1 MLNIV
6 SYNVNGIRA
15 ALRKNFLGW
24 LETFNP
30 DIVCLQE
37 IKANQ
42 DQLDSSIFNKLGYYN
57 YWFSAKK
64 KGYSGVAILS
74 KIKPNKIEYG
84 TGIDYMDFEGRNIR
98 LDFDNFSIM
107 S

>member
-42 DQLDSSIFNKLGYYN
+42 DQFDSSIFNKMGIIIIGFQQKRKVTVELQYYL
-57 YWFSAKK
+57 K
-64 KGYSGVAILS
+64 
-74 KIKPNKIEYG
+74 
-84 TGIDYMDFEGRNIR
+84 
-98 LDFDNFSIM
+98 
-107 S
+107 